1 MSNNEQSPDQND
13 NSADLEAGRLRD
25 AVQQIRATDPPG
37 DSVDRAMERA
47 IGIVSTA
54 VEVRNQ
60 PTKTPSRRRWMRWVV
75 GAVCCCVAAA
85 FVSVGQSLRESARR
99 THVANNLKQIGLAV
113 HNYADPA
120 VSAMWATERYDRTPT
135 LDGQY
140 LGRFRLEG
148 RSAEEP
154 ELVGGTILRYATN
167 PAPTSFFATDPNA
180 QAITKIIH
188 SASLL
193 LVVDEITEADTALR
207 KLVEQMA
214 GTIGNS
220 AIAEPQGQP
229 RTANWVVRI
238 PVESLDEFL
247 SDVVELGTPENRS
260 TNSSD
265 VTEEYVDLNA
275 RIETKRQLE
284 KRILDLLEKNT
295 GDIKDV
301 LAVEEQLARVRQ
313 EIEQMEG
320 RVKRI
325 DTVTA
330 MTTVNISAR
339 EERDFVPPQAP
350 TFGNELHQTWQDST
364 NTVADLGKAVVI
376 VLIAIV
382 PWLPLIMI
390 TGFIVWR
397 LLRLRQ
403 TDG

>member
-1 MSNNEQSPDQND
+1 MS
-13 NSADLEAGRLRD
+13 
-25 AVQQIRATDPPG
+25 
-37 DSVDRAMERA
+37 
-47 IGIVSTA
+47 
-54 VEVRNQ
+54 
-60 PTKTPSRRRWMRWVV
+60 
-75 GAVCCCVAAA
+75 
-85 FVSVGQSLRESARR
+85 
-99 THVANNLKQIGLAV
+99 
-113 HNYADPA
+113 
-120 VSAMWATERYDRTPT
+120 
-135 LDGQY
+135 
-140 LGRFRLEG
+140 
-148 RSAEEP
+148 
-154 ELVGGTILRYATN
+154 
-167 PAPTSFFATDPNA
+167 
-180 QAITKIIH
+180 
-188 SASLL
+188 
-193 LVVDEITEADTALR
+193 
-207 KLVEQMA
+207 

-301 LAVEEQLARVRQ
+301 LTVEEQLARVRQ

-364 NTVADLGKAVVI
+364 NTVADLGKSVVI

-390 TGFIVWR
+390 AGFIGWR
-397 LLRLRQ
+397 LLRLRK